1 MKLDFFRSDIT
12 TKEDKHIIN
21 SSKDTRLLITNIL
34 HQLGVSSN
42 LKGYLYIRDVIELI
56 IFAGG
61 KIKPITKELYPY
73 IAINYN
79 TTIRRVD
86 RDIGYAIESAYSKGN
101 ISLFDELFGT
111 SIDFNKSR
119 PANLL
124 FISTVADWIL
134 ISGGCV

>member
-1 MKLDFFRSDIT
+1 MKLDFFRSEAT
-12 TKEDKHIIN
+12 TKEDRHYIG
-21 SSKDTRLLITNIL
+21 SSKDTRLLVTRIL
-34 HQLGVSSN
+34 HELGVSSN

-79 TTIRRVD
+79 TTIRRID

-124 FISTVADWIL
+124 FLSTVADWIL
-134 ISGGCV
+134 ISSDCV